1 MRKKGEFSF
10 FSTRHI
16 TGCKIAIKNSLYRLK
31 KFNNRVHFG
40 AITSRHVIHFKRRWH
55 KFVKGVLPQ
64 QGGHRVVSIGTQ
76 HTLTGLFYT
85 NPCPIFQSI
94 VKRMSSISYDVC
106 IHGKLIC
113 PTFGIKKQTRELIF
127 LSRQPCPTQEQRA
140 INNKLFK
147 PTFRV
152 ECPWDPLTL
161 TKQFGI
167 HPVLPYFH

>member
-1 MRKKGEFSF
+1 MLIKDRLPNTNRICSDDYQTFCDNAVYFWCGGEFSF
-10 FSTRHI
+10 FQPGI
-16 TGCKIAIKNSLYRLK
+16 TGCKVAIKNSLYRLK

-94 VKRMSSISYDVC
+94 VERMSSISYDVC

-113 PTFGIKKQTRELIF
+113 PTF
-127 LSRQPCPTQEQRA
+127 
-140 INNKLFK
+140 
-147 PTFRV
+147 
-152 ECPWDPLTL
+152 
-161 TKQFGI
+161 
-167 HPVLPYFH
+167 